1 MPGTRSFQHFYKR
14 ALLDS
19 NRENKRPRIEMDR
32 ISDTT
37 DDFSFP
43 SNDSVDEL
51 HHLASDGVHSPPST
65 LASRSH
71 IDTNGTSLRDID
83 LEQNLLEESLDDISF
98 HSLESSASN
107 GNKESEDDLGF
118 TKHDCFVHELITV
131 CDASG
136 APRHFYDTIMQTI
149 RRQTREGLD
158 PFKAPRRDTFL
169 SKLRSKLDVP
179 GAVQESVG
187 NLKVTKFHFGEMLE
201 DLINAQSHLMSF
213 GKPQITEDTR
223 SNELTHT
230 QWYADTYDNMVK
242 DPTKEVLLALILYGD
257 KTGTDVNQRYALEP
271 WMFTFAN
278 IPILSSHCGANLG
291 SSHSYRR

>member
-32 ISDTT
+32 TSDTP
-37 DDFSFP
+37 DDVSFP
-43 SNDSVDEL
+43 SNDSADES

-71 IDTNGTSLRDID
+71 IDTNGTALRDID

-107 GNKESEDDLGF
+107 GNMESEDDLGF

-149 RRQTREGLD
+149 WRQT
-158 PFKAPRRDTFL
+158 KKVL
-169 SKLRSKLDVP
+169 SRSKHP
-179 GAVQESVG
+179 VG
-187 NLKVTKFHFGEMLE
+187 THF
-201 DLINAQSHLMSF
+201 SPS
-213 GKPQITEDTR
+213 
-223 SNELTHT
+223 
-230 QWYADTYDNMVK
+230 
-242 DPTKEVLLALILYGD
+242 
-257 KTGTDVNQRYALEP
+257 
-271 WMFTFAN
+271 
-278 IPILSSHCGANLG
+278 
-291 SSHSYRR
+291 